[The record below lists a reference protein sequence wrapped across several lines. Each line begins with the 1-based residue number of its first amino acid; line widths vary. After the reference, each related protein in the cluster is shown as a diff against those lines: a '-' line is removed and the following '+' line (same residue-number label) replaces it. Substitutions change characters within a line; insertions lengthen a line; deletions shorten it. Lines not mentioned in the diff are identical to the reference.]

1 MIKKSASRRSFEV
14 FNIVFMILLSF
25 IMLYPFYYC
34 LIGSFSANGPLLS
47 GKVSMWPIGF
57 NTEAYRLVFG
67 YKVVWNAYMYTII
80 YTVLGT
86 FINLLLTILGAYPLS
101 RSDFYGKGVFTA
113 FIAVTMFFNAGL
125 IPTFLTIRDLHLYDT
140 IWALVLPGGI
150 STMNMIIMRTFF
162 QGIPDALEEAATI
175 DGASD
180 SQVLMRI
187 ILPLSLPSIMTIG
200 LFYAVGHWN
209 GWFNAMIY
217 LNDSKRYP
225 LQLILRQIVLQ
236 NQVNDMVGTMAGYTT
251 EDSTQ
256 VIAESIKYAVIIVA
270 VTPILCVYPFIQK
283 YFAKGVMI
291 GSIKG

>member
-1 MIKKSASRRSFEV
+1 MIKKSKSRKTFEI
-14 FNIVFMILLSF
+14 FNIIFMICLSF

-34 LIGSFSANGPLLS
+34 LIGSFSSNGALLS
-47 GKVSMWPIGF
+47 GKVSFVPIGF
-57 NTEAYRLVFG
+57 NINAYKLVFE
-67 YKVVWNAYMYTII
+67 YSVIWRAYGYTIF

-86 FINLLLTILGAYPLS
+86 LVNLILTMLGAYPLS
-101 RSDFYGKGVFTA
+101 RSDFFGKGVFTA

-125 IPTFLTIRDLHLYDT
+125 IPTFLTIKNLGLYDT

-162 QGIPDALEEAATI
+162 QGIPDALEESATI

-180 SQVLMRI
+180 MQCLIRI

-209 GWFNAMIY
+209 SWFNALIY

-236 NQVNDMVGTMAGYTT
+236 NQVNDMVGTMAGYAT

-256 VIAESIKYAVIIVA
+256 MIAESIKYAVIIVA
-270 VTPILCVYPFIQK
+270 VTPILCVYPYIQK
-283 YFAKGVMI
+283 YFTKGVMI

>member
-1 MIKKSASRRSFEV
+1 MIKKSTGRRSFEV
-14 FNIVFMILLSF
+14 FNVVFMILLSF

-34 LIGSFSANGPLLS
+34 LIGSFSSNGPLLS
-47 GKVSMWPIGF
+47 GKVTMWPIGF